1 MTATV
6 NLSPIVG
13 IPFPQIENLQL
24 SWLSATSLGVKSGRC
39 WDETATFGLTISDD
53 ITIDAT
59 KNGANGLDSGS
70 LANATTY
77 YIYVIGQQTGYS
89 IPAILLSAS
98 LTNPVMPNGYD
109 LKNRIGVW
117 RTDGSAEFW
126 KIYQSGDYSERYYHY
141 DAVLNLK
148 TAGNDTA
155 FTAIDV
161 SPAYP
166 ALDNLVIGLNV
177 SFTPATASNA
187 VFVQPHGGSDVD
199 LTGFSGV
206 VASEVQKGQLVTMAK
221 LNSGVPT
228 IEYKVSNA
236 GDAVTI
242 DAGYYI
248 DHI

>member
-1 MTATV
+1 MTTTV

-24 SWLSATSLGVKSGRC
+24 EWVSVSTLGLKAGRC
-39 WDETATFGLTISDD
+39 WDETATFGLIIPDD
-53 ITIDAT
+53 ITIDAS

-70 LANATTY
+70 LANTTTY

-89 IPAILLSAS
+89 APAALLSAS
-98 LTNPVMPNGYD
+98 LADPVMPYGYD
-109 LKNRIGVW
+109 LKKRVGVW
-117 RTDGSAEFW
+117 RTNGSAEFL
-126 KIYQSGDYSERYYHY
+126 KIHQSGDYSERYYHY

-155 FTAIDV
+155 FTPIDV
-161 SPAYP
+161 SVAYP
-166 ALDNLVIGLNV
+166 AIDNLVIGLNI
-177 SFTPATASNA
+177 SFTPATASNS
-187 VFVQPHGGSDVD
+187 VFVQSFGGSDAD

-236 GDAVTI
+236 SDAVTI